1 MSEGIHESGR
11 QTDVATPE
19 STHAVGFVASEGN
32 SEALARAIL
41 RAKDHGYEVFVTND
55 GEYRGEALQ
64 FAERLGATVVE
75 LRANEPDDNALR
87 QRLAIAAEKRGCSN
101 LLVNLDV
108 SNRVDY
114 GRSERLLE
122 QDTFCVDAATSE
134 AASPEQPADTILV
147 AIPAYNEELAIGST
161 IHKAQQYAPE
171 VVVVDDGSS
180 DSTATVARRAGAT
193 VIEHEENKGKG
204 AAIQTVLDY
213 AAGDEW
219 EATVLLDGDG
229 QHLPE
234 DISAV
239 VDPVLQSDA
248 DLVIGSRYLESEGDD
263 ETPLY
268 RRFGQRVLD
277 VLTTR
282 SSGAEVT
289 DSQSGFRALS
299 PTAVEEM
306 HVSTD
311 GIGVESEMINDAAE
325 KDIQMTEVPIDVR
338 YDGIDGQTYNPL
350 HHGLSVLVFLVQLVR
365 DRHPLVFFG
374 IPGATLLLFG
384 ALYGLDGILIYQN
397 SGVFYP
403 AKVLVAG
410 FASILGTLGVFAGL
424 VLNQTANMLAEV
436 SQ

>member
-1 MSEGIHESGR
+1 MSEGIHEHGR

-19 STHAVGFVASEGN
+19 STYAVGFVASEGN
-32 SEALARAIL
+32 SEPLARAIL
-41 RAKDHGYEVFVTND
+41 RAKDQGYEVFVTND
-55 GEYRGEALQ
+55 GECHGEALH
-64 FAERLGATVVE
+64 FAESLGATVVE
-75 LRANEPDDNALR
+75 LRADEPDNNALR

-101 LLVNLDV
+101 ILVNLDV
-108 SNRVDY
+108 TDRVDY

-122 QDTFCVDAATSE
+122 EDEFCVDAATYES
-134 AASPEQPADTILV
+134 ALPGHDTDNILV

-180 DSTATVARRAGAT
+180 DSTAEVARRAGAT
-193 VIEHEENKGKG
+193 VIKHEENKGKG
-204 AAIQTVLDY
+204 AAIQTILDF
-213 AAGDEW
+213 ATRDEW

-234 DISAV
+234 DIPAV
-239 VDPVLQSDA
+239 VDPVLEEDA
-248 DLVIGSRYLESEGDD
+248 DMVIGSRYLETDGDD

-268 RRFGQRVLD
+268 RRFGQQVLD
-277 VLTTR
+277 VLTTG

-299 PTAVEEM
+299 SSAVEEM
-306 HVSTD
+306 HVSTN

-325 KDIQMTEVPIDVR
+325 KNIEMTEVPIDVR

-350 HHGLSVLVFLVQLVR
+350 HHGLSVVVFLVQLVR

-374 IPGATLLLFG
+374 IPGAALLLFG
-384 ALYGLDGILIYQN
+384 VMYGLDGILIYQN